1 MLRITFALAL
11 ALFVLAGVNASYAQ
25 DAGQRTRELVTSL
38 DKTKYKK
45 KEKANISIEIYIEIR
60 NEAVVRNP
68 VEYAGTYESEGSDY
82 LLSLSVNGNSASGSG
97 YDMLNDRRTNF
108 NLKDATINGAL
119 LSGTKVYDN
128 GEQQNFEAVFV
139 NRTVANGTNANQI
152 TSRDTKFGLGFIQ
165 QGSRND
171 SAKGAQTWTNRVFL
185 ERR

>member
-11 ALFVLAGVNASYAQ
+11 ALFILAGVNVSYAQ
-25 DAGQRTRELVTSL
+25 DAGQRTRELVASL

-45 KEKANISIEIYIEIR
+45 KEKANVTIEIFIEIK

-68 VEYAGTYESEGSDY
+68 TEYAGTYESEAGEYS
-82 LLSLSVNGNSASGSG
+82 LSLSVTGNSASGSG

-119 LSGTKVYDN
+119 LSGTKVYEN
-128 GEQQNFEAVFV
+128 GEQQKFEAVFV
-139 NRTVANGTNANQI
+139 NRTVATGTNANQI
-152 TSRDTKFGLGFIQ
+152 TARNTKFGLGFIQ
-165 QGSRND
+165 EGSQND
-171 SAKGAQTWTNRVFL
+171 SAKGNQNWTNRVFL